1 MLRVADRIA
10 DCVWFAV
17 PQPTERQ
24 GIGDARGDS
33 DDSLTPEAALFLLA

>member
-1 MLRVADRIA
+1 ML
-10 DCVWFAV
+10 CVSDGVHDGIWPGV
-17 PQPTERQ
+17 PEPTEWQ